1 MPISTLADRE
11 MLYRDTSFRRQV
23 KMAAADF
30 AQQIAR
36 LPLADPSLT
45 TDPQRRRHRIRQ
57 RWAQQFAADPERWVD
72 QMCLYLASAL
82 PSAQGVGN
90 SGTGP
95 FVVTDAN
102 LVAIIAAAVDAVAS
116 TELGYPTESLTG
128 LSA

>member
-11 MLYRDTSFRRQV
+11 MLYRDTAFRRQV
-23 KMAAADF
+23 KMAAADY

-36 LPLADPSLT
+36 LALTSGTLAD
-45 TDPQRRRHRIRQ
+45 DPARRRHRIRQ
-57 RWAQQFAADPERWVD
+57 RWSQQFAADPERWVD

-82 PSAQGVGN
+82 PGTQGVGN

-102 LVAIIAAAVDAVAS
+102 VVNLIDEAVDAVAG
-116 TELGYPTESLTG
+116 TELGYPTESLAG
-128 LSA
+128 LAP